1 MDGLTIIRSLF
12 DHNYWAFG
20 RILVA
25 AGDLRPEQLTADA
38 GMPHGSL
45 WATLFHAVGA
55 EWLWIER
62 CQGRSPG
69 SFLRE
74 PGSHNRETMMQLWD
88 SQRAIVHSLLDTLD
102 LTALSR
108 VVNYTTL
115 RGGSGSNLLG
125 HILLHVA
132 THSAQHRTEAAQILT
147 QFGRSPH
154 DLDFDEYVEDALST
168 G

>member
-1 MDGLTIIRSLF
+1 MDSLTIIRSLF
-12 DHNYWAFG
+12 DHNYWALD

-25 AGDLRPEQLTADA
+25 AASLRDEELTADA

-62 CQGRSPG
+62 CEGRSPG
-69 SFLRE
+69 SFLPE
-74 PGSHNRETMMQLWD
+74 PGSHNRETMRQLWE

-102 LTALSR
+102 QTALSR
-108 VVNYTTL
+108 VINYTTL
-115 RGGSGSNLLG
+115 RGGSRSNLLG

-132 THSAQHRTEAAQILT
+132 THTAQHRTEAAQILT

-154 DLDFDEYVEDALST
+154 DLDFDEYVEDVLS
-168 G
+168 